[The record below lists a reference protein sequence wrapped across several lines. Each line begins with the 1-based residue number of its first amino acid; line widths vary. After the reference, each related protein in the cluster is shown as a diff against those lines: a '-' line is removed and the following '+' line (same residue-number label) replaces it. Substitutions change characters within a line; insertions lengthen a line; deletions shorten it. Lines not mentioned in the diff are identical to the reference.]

1 MFRTVLDPARPN
13 LFVDGASAL
22 LGLTERSAFSVL
34 GPRRPPSPV
43 RGNPPCVQGRVH
55 RIPDRPVAEPFP
67 EASVAGRRR
76 RPACGTFL
84 KIKGGT

>member
-43 RGNPPCVQGRVH
+43 RGTLP
-55 RIPDRPVAEPFP
+55 
-67 EASVAGRRR
+67 ASKTD
-76 RPACGTFL
+76 PAVVELAC
-84 KIKGGT
+84 IRSE